1 MAHDVVVALIVGLP
15 PVTFIALALGEKFL
29 PTVSSRGRDS
39 GADVFANLSGFA
51 MQGAMVPGLAYLVS
65 AIVLPQLAPGAE
77 GILGLGFIGAFVLC
91 FVGVDLL
98 YYAQHVAFH
107 HIGVL
112 WRLHRCHHA
121 SPRVSVWT
129 TARNSLV
136 THFALVYLLVNP
148 WLAYLSGSVDG
159 YLLAASLTASLDLWR
174 HTRLAPGRYW
184 SALEWLLITPRLHH
198 CHHDADDQGPTSA
211 PIYRCGTD
219 VRNVAR
225 RRHVSS
231 GVCRARRPDTGH
243 SYCTI
248 ARREPRN
255 AASRLNGRIYA
266 PHARSTANAFSAEDS
281 AMPPARVNLRRNVE
295 QDPPR

>member
-15 PVTFIALALGEKFL
+15 LVTFIALALGEKFL

-198 CHHDADDQGPTSA
+198 CHHDADDQGHNFGANLSLWD
-211 PIYRCGTD
+211 RMFGTL
-219 VRNVAR
+219 
-225 RRHVSS
+225 
-231 GVCRARRPDTGH
+231 RAGGTYPAAYAVHDAPDTWSQLLHPLPVG
-243 SYCTI
+243 
-248 ARREPRN
+248 EPSKRG
-255 AASRLNGRIYA
+255 LA
-266 PHARSTANAFSAEDS
+266 PER
-281 AMPPARVNLRRNVE
+281 
-295 QDPPR
+295 

>member
-1 MAHDVVVALIVGLP
+1 MPHGVVVTLIVGLP
-15 PVTFIALALGEKFL
+15 LVSFIALALGEKFL
-29 PTVSSRGRDS
+29 PTVSSRGCS
-39 GADVFANLSGFA
+39 NGADVFANLSGFA
-51 MQGAMVPGLAYLVS
+51 IQGALIPGLAYLIS
-65 AIVLPQLAPGAE
+65 ASVLPQLMPGVE

-107 HIGVL
+107 RIDVL

-121 SPRVSVWT
+121 SPNVSVWT

-184 SALEWLLITPRLHH
+184 STLEWLLITPRLHH
-198 CHHDADDQGPTSA
+198 QHHDAEDQGHNFGANLSLWD
-211 PIYRCGTD
+211 RMFGTLHTGGAYPAAYAVHD
-219 VRNVAR
+219 V
-225 RRHVSS
+225 
-231 GVCRARRPDTGH
+231 PDTWSQLLHPLPVGGALE
-243 SYCTI
+243 T
-248 ARREPRN
+248 RPR
-255 AASRLNGRIYA
+255 A
-266 PHARSTANAFSAEDS
+266 
-281 AMPPARVNLRRNVE
+281 
-295 QDPPR
+295 